1 MSDLISR
8 QALKD
13 AMYHK
18 AFETDSDMQK
28 WDSGCWIRYKLFENT
43 IDEMPIAERTGHWAD
58 GHQYGFSGT
67 YWYRYCS
74 LCGYVRSDDDE
85 EKDTNYCP
93 NCGARMKGEEDVS
106 ESN

>member
-1 MSDLISR
+1 MSDLIDR

-43 IDEMPIAERTGHWAD
+43 IDELPSVKKTEIIRCKDCVYGAQDEDDRWYCTDLGCTMGDNEGNGYCSDAERRT
-58 GHQYGFSGT
+58 
-67 YWYRYCS
+67 
-74 LCGYVRSDDDE
+74 
-85 EKDTNYCP
+85 K
-93 NCGARMKGEEDVS
+93 
-106 ESN
+106 